1 MDQTHLKKN
10 SIQQSWTAVEV
21 SNIGRTVLKDNNLL
35 ELLYQ
40 DKFNNID
47 SCTVEQSDAVN
58 DYNKFIDANKDN
70 FKKINPN
77 IDETDRDEFDQRHRE
92 KWYMPDEYKTFDVE
106 KFVLACCQTEQEV
119 ERVKYELELFK
130 TYAMMD
136 VLCFLKY
143 LVDTLREKNIVWGVG
158 RGSSVSSYVL
168 FLLGVHKVN
177 SIKFD
182 LDPKEFLR

>member
-1 MDQTHLKKN
+1 
-10 SIQQSWTAVEV
+10 
-21 SNIGRTVLKDNNLL
+21 
-35 ELLYQ
+35 
-40 DKFNNID
+40 
-47 SCTVEQSDAVN
+47 
-58 DYNKFIDANKDN
+58 
-70 FKKINPN
+70 
-77 IDETDRDEFDQRHRE
+77 
-92 KWYMPDEYKTFDVE
+92 MPDEYKTFDVE